1 MSEEKAALLGKNVIV
16 TMTETFR
23 SPVTRT
29 LFDYWRMKR
38 GSRPYPAWTDINLM
52 DLYRIAPQIIVRDVI
67 DGGAEFR
74 CRYSGTGISAVLGLD
89 GTGELLC
96 ETYNPQAA
104 EAIKAR
110 YRPVLEARG
119 PVRAVGY
126 VQAVKKNLP
135 TAFEA
140 VYLPLAGKDG
150 AVGHIIV
157 AYDFS
162 YLPLPDE
169 PRPPDATR

>member
-16 TMTETFR
+16 TVTENLR
-23 SPVTRT
+23 SPVTRA
-29 LFDYWRMKR
+29 LFDYWQMKR
-38 GSRPYPAWTDINLM
+38 GARPYPAWTDINLM
-52 DLYRIAPQIIVRDVI
+52 DVYRIAPQVIVRDVI

-74 CRYSGTGISAVLGLD
+74 CRFSGTGISEVMGLD
-89 GTGELLC
+89 GTGELLR
-96 ETYNPQAA
+96 ETYNPQAV

-110 YRPVLEARG
+110 YRPVLEGRG

-140 VYLPLAGKDG
+140 VYLPLADKEGEI
-150 AVGHIIV
+150 GHIIV
-157 AYDFS
+157 AYDFF
-162 YLPLPDE
+162 YEPLPDE
-169 PRPPDATR
+169 LQPPDESR